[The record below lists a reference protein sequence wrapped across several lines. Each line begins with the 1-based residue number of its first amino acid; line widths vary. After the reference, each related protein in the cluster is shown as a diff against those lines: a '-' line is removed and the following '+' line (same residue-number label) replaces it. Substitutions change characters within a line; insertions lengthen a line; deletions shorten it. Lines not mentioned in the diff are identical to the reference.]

1 MRATGGGV
9 LGGLKGRVLALVG
22 PACAQGLGDP
32 PYFSDS
38 DDDQQP
44 DAPVAAQAQATQPG
58 ASGLPSRQPCPP
70 APRQGTFTGRR
81 GFGPRRTAGFG
92 RARTSSPQ
100 ASQEDLLAQAID
112 HGRQSVLASQQLCK
126 AQREQVEAT
135 RKQTAVLEK
144 GLKSVADAVK
154 ELCEIGRRQEERLRR
169 LEENLS
175 PLATL
180 ATSTVVVLPQQPM
193 PGQQPPQPP
202 Q

>member
-1 MRATGGGV
+1 MTDKLLVVQEPSGGRPAT
-9 LGGLKGRVLALVG
+9 RR
-22 PACAQGLGDP
+22 
-32 PYFSDS
+32 
-38 DDDQQP
+38 
-44 DAPVAAQAQATQPG
+44 
-58 ASGLPSRQPCPP
+58 ASGSPGTRNPAWCKWPPSRQPCPP